1 MTKDLFCYSIY
12 SNNVKMKVMLILKV
26 NRIED

>member
-1 MTKDLFCYSIY
+1 MTKDLFWYSIY